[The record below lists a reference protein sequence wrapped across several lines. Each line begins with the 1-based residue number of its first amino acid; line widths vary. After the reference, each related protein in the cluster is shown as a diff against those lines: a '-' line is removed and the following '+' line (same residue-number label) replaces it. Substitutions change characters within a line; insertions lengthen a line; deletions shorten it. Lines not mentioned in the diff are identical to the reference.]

1 MKLCCLEAMIRTLLS
16 TLLTGGLMHSF
27 HLNLVHPKSATVT
40 VFRARTWEEGL
51 FLQAKSTGEKSQ
63 LRPLGTFW
71 NFECE
76 NAHRCAKNWLTDSDT
91 NRIIFL

>member
-1 MKLCCLEAMIRTLLS
+1 MKLIENQHSKVMKLCSLETMIRTLLA

-51 FLQAKSTGEKSQ
+51 FLQAKSTGEKS
-63 LRPLGTFW
+63 
-71 NFECE
+71 
-76 NAHRCAKNWLTDSDT
+76 
-91 NRIIFL
+91 